1 MVDLYLKFKFL
12 NLKILND
19 ICFQPLANICE
30 KVYQLLFAII
40 KISPDHRHRVLQW
53 LGKCIYANLGR
64 TKIWSSQ
71 MPQLFTQMYAS
82 EGFCL
87 NLCSIMLRLCK
98 PFSEPRSAK
107 LLKIQPTY
115 CRMVA
120 GNERDAR
127 ERGLHAEGECC
138 SLMSIKLK
146 STLSILFKC
155 SNGTLMYN
163 CSLFIIL
170 GLSKETCLIPNEETQ
185 SPPMEEH
192 YNFITECFFLTHQCI
207 HMSFHTVHEKFLK
220 LNQEL
225 HRVQRLYNEV
235 RGQGNDEMEP
245 VRSIKRQMEK
255 GKLFH

>member
-12 NLKILND
+12 NVKILND

-40 KISPDHRHRVLQW
+40 KISPNHRHRVLQW

-120 GNERDAR
+120 GNEKDAR

-155 SNGTLMYN
+155 SNG
-163 CSLFIIL
+163 
-170 GLSKETCLIPNEETQ
+170 
-185 SPPMEEH
+185 H
-192 YNFITECFFLTHQCI
+192 
-207 HMSFHTVHEKFLK
+207 
-220 LNQEL
+220 
-225 HRVQRLYNEV
+225 
-235 RGQGNDEMEP
+235 
-245 VRSIKRQMEK
+245 
-255 GKLFH
+255 